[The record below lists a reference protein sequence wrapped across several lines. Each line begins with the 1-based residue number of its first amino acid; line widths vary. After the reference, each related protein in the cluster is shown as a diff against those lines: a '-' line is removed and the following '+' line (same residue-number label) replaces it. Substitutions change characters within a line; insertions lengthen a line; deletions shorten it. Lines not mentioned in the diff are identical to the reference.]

1 MRERV
6 AGIALCAYP
15 SAARAAHGE
24 EMLGT
29 LLDASAG
36 SRSRFL
42 REIVD
47 LVRRGLRTRATQT
60 AGAGARRLVT
70 DGLCLGATWVM
81 TLDLGTLLSQ
91 RARGMHDPLLASASI
106 ALLAVILALA
116 LIGYDRVAGAGA
128 LVWSMLRVPA
138 LWDHHPGIVNLI
150 PEVVP
155 IICFGVMV
163 LAPRRRGSD
172 PRRLAWLL
180 VPATLVLTFGPPSD
194 EQSPLLLAYVA
205 LAAVSVAVFAIAI
218 LPTDPRLAIAVAVSV
233 STVGLAVA
241 AVNHDTSAPAYL
253 AVAAV
258 PAVLAIAITRT
269 RRLQQR
275 PVRI

>member
-6 AGIALCAYP
+6 ARLALCAYP
-15 SAARAAHGE
+15 SAARAARGE

-36 SRSRFL
+36 SRSRL
-42 REIVD
+42 VREIVD

-60 AGAGARRLVT
+60 AGAGARRLVA
-70 DGLCLGATWVM
+70 DGLCLAATWVM
-81 TLDLGTLLSQ
+81 TLDLSTMLSQ

-106 ALLAVILALA
+106 ALLAVVLAIA

-128 LVWSMLRVPA
+128 LVWSVLRIPA
-138 LWDHHPGIVNLI
+138 LWDHHPGLINLI

-155 IICFGVMV
+155 VICFGVMV
-163 LAPRRRGSD
+163 LAPRRRAPD

-180 VPATLVLTFGPPSD
+180 VPATLLLTLGPPSG

-205 LAAVSVAVFAIAI
+205 LAAISVVVFAVAI
-218 LPTDPRLAIAVAVSV
+218 LPTDPRLAIAAAVSV
-233 STVGLAVA
+233 STVGLAGA
-241 AVNHDTSAPAYL
+241 AINHDTSAPTCL

-258 PAVLAIAITRT
+258 PVVLAIAITRT
-269 RRLQQR
+269 RRLQR
-275 PVRI
+275 PTPI